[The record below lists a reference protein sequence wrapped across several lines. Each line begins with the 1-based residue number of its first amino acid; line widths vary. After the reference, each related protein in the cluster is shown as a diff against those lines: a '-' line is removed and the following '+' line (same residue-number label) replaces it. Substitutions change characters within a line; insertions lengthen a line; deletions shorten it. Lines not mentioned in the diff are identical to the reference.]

1 MKMPEYLLNDH
12 LTLLKYSMKI
22 VFVVSSVGDT
32 NLALRTIDAL
42 SPAGQEITL
51 ISLTKAAQQQVSSI
65 KTPLSV
71 KTIAL
76 PELLQLDNFVEGLL
90 TQEQLKMVVSHLE
103 KQKVDYAYI
112 GVPSV
117 DNEIPFQLAESVSM
131 PVLMAYEFM
140 FKPDNHCLW
149 KHVPTL
155 STRSNVK
162 WAVPL
167 SIAKDDF
174 QVPSNQLFVTGHL
187 SIDNAYAT
195 SNTSNNKTPQ
205 EIRETLDV
213 SKEQSLAFISST
225 TQPVAT
231 DADFFDCLLKELKN
245 HPTMQVRLGLHPG
258 IQDLDAYLQ
267 KILAIYKKHPEI
279 AAQFKIILPDN
290 IASRI
295 KVPNL
300 TIGNPEYQ
308 AAFLRVNVTGS
319 EAASAAGRIAQAVP
333 GALLNQ
339 AVLEG
344 KPTYSHL
351 GKPYLPQKYFSNSI
365 ASFFTA
371 EVQPPRLK
379 KDLGLDE
386 KTAPEI
392 YADIIMQR

>member
-1 MKMPEYLLNDH
+1 
-12 LTLLKYSMKI
+12 MKI
-22 VFVVSSVGDT
+22 VFVVGSVGDT

-140 FKPDNHCLW
+140 FKPDSHCLW

-195 SNTSNNKTPQ
+195 SNTSSNKTPQ

-213 SKEQSLAFISST
+213 SKEQSLAFISSI
-225 TQPVAT
+225 V
-231 DADFFDCLLKELKN
+231 
-245 HPTMQVRLGLHPG
+245 
-258 IQDLDAYLQ
+258 
-267 KILAIYKKHPEI
+267 
-279 AAQFKIILPDN
+279 
-290 IASRI
+290 
-295 KVPNL
+295 
-300 TIGNPEYQ
+300 
-308 AAFLRVNVTGS
+308 
-319 EAASAAGRIAQAVP
+319 
-333 GALLNQ
+333 
-339 AVLEG
+339 
-344 KPTYSHL
+344 
-351 GKPYLPQKYFSNSI
+351 
-365 ASFFTA
+365 
-371 EVQPPRLK
+371 
-379 KDLGLDE
+379 
-386 KTAPEI
+386 
-392 YADIIMQR
+392 